1 MTLAAADLHSPD
13 PVRRDAAAQR
23 IWDRYSNQLLA
34 LAKRRLDPRVQRR
47 AGADDVLQSAFGSF
61 FDGQAT
67 LNSREDLWR
76 LLVRI
81 TLCKAANTGKFHTAA
96 RRDVHRDQ
104 PFAAAGAE
112 EDEPILELMDERGP
126 TAVEAL
132 VLTEELDGWLEPLAA
147 DLRQVAQWRL
157 EGHSNKEIGE
167 KLGRTERAVEMKLQ
181 RIRQRLEERY
191 RALFANQRNESAG
204 PAPGTSSYERP

>member
-1 MTLAAADLHSPD
+1 
-13 PVRRDAAAQR
+13 
-23 IWDRYSNQLLA
+23 
-34 LAKRRLDPRVQRR
+34 
-47 AGADDVLQSAFGSF
+47 
-61 FDGQAT
+61 
-67 LNSREDLWR
+67 
-76 LLVRI
+76 
-81 TLCKAANTGKFHTAA
+81 
-96 RRDVHRDQ
+96 
-104 PFAAAGAE
+104 
-112 EDEPILELMDERGP
+112 MDERGP